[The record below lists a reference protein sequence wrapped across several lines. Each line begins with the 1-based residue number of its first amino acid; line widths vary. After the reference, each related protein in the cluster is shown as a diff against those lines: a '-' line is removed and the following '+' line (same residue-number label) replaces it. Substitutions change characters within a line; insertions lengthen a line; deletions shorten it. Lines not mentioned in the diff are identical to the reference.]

1 MVIDWPY
8 KALREISTPHAR
20 SFAMGP
26 FGSNIRKENYRL
38 AGVPVIRGLNLNAE
52 RFYDAGF
59 VFLTEEKA
67 DELRNSSAFPQD
79 IVFVAQG
86 TIGQVGIIP
95 KHARYPRY
103 VLSQNLMKVT
113 CDTDKVDPLYVF
125 YYFRS
130 HYGQHEIFA
139 YANPTG
145 VPCISQPL
153 TSLKSFRVPMVPL
166 SKQRAITAVL
176 SSLDDKIEQNR
187 QMNQTLEAM
196 AQALF
201 KSWFVDFEPFCDQGM
216 EDSPLGPIPRGWR
229 CTTVPE
235 VIEVNPSRKVER
247 GANAIYIDMASLPTV
262 SARVLSV
269 IRRSFTGSGSK
280 FRNGDVLLARITPC
294 LENGKTSIV
303 DFLEDGETGWGST
316 EFIVLGPKP
325 PLSMS
330 FIYCLARNPD
340 FRAHAIQAMTGT
352 SGRQRVDSGCFDNYW
367 LAGPPKSIADRFDQ
381 KVWPWFQMIKAND
394 DESHT
399 IATIRDTLL
408 PKLLSGE
415 IRVKDA
421 EKFIEEAA

>member
-1 MVIDWPY
+1 MAIDWPY
-8 KALREISTPHAR
+8 KSLQEISALNAR

-26 FGSNIRKENYRL
+26 FGSNIRKENYRSV
-38 AGVPVIRGLNLNAE
+38 GVPVIRGLNLNAE

-95 KHARYPRY
+95 KHSRYPRY

-153 TSLKSFRVPMVPL
+153 TSLKSFRVPVVPL
-166 SKQRAITAVL
+166 PKQRVIAALL
-176 SSLDDKIEQNR
+176 SSLDDKIELNR
-187 QMNQTLEAM
+187 RMDETLEAM
-196 AQALF
+196 VRALF
-201 KSWFVDFEPFCDQGM
+201 KSWFVDFEPFRDQGM
-216 EDSPLGPIPRGWR
+216 EESKLGPIPRGWNIDKLSKLCSTQYGYTASATDEPVGPHLLR
-229 CTTVPE
+229 VMDINKQNWIEWASVPYCQIE
-235 VIEVNPSRKVER
+235 ERDKPKYALDVGDVVVARMADPGKSAIIEQPNDAVFASYLVRLKTPSLAHAYYVYGFLKSRAYAEYAEGAMGGSSVQKSMNARVIVDTDLVIPSRQTLESFLDYILPLRKRLVANVEQS
-247 GANAIYIDMASLPTV
+247 ASL
-262 SARVLSV
+262 
-269 IRRSFTGSGSK
+269 
-280 FRNGDVLLARITPC
+280 
-294 LENGKTSIV
+294 
-303 DFLEDGETGWGST
+303 
-316 EFIVLGPKP
+316 
-325 PLSMS
+325 
-330 FIYCLARNPD
+330 
-340 FRAHAIQAMTGT
+340 
-352 SGRQRVDSGCFDNYW
+352 
-367 LAGPPKSIADRFDQ
+367 
-381 KVWPWFQMIKAND
+381 
-394 DESHT
+394 
-399 IATIRDTLL
+399 ATIRDTLM

-421 EKFIEEAA
+421 EKFVEV